1 VLNDIAYMRHA
12 VRLAHLAE
20 SEGEVPVGA
29 VLVKDETV
37 IGEGWNR
44 PIVDND
50 PTAHAEIMAIRQ
62 AGERVSNYRLLDT
75 TLYVTLEPCLMCVG
89 AIVHAR
95 IGRVVFGAKDP
106 KRGAIV
112 SALQL
117 SDLRFINHQVPWVAD
132 VLADECSQLLV
143 NFFKQRR

>member
-1 VLNDIAYMRHA
+1 MRHA

-50 PTAHAEIMAIRQ
+50 PTAHAEIMAMRQ
-62 AGERVSNYRLLDT
+62 AGERLSNYRLLDT

-117 SDLRFINHQVPWVAD
+117 SDLQFLNHQVPWVAG
-132 VLADECSQLLV
+132 VLGDECSQLLV

>member
-1 VLNDIAYMRHA
+1 MRHA

-62 AGERVSNYRLLDT
+62 AGKRVSNYRLLDT

-117 SDLRFINHQVPWVAD
+117 SDLQFLNHQVPV
-132 VLADECSQLLV
+132 V
-143 NFFKQRR
+143 NC

>member
-1 VLNDIAYMRHA
+1 MNDIAYMRHA

-62 AGERVSNYRLLDT
+62 AGKRVSNYRLLDT

-117 SDLRFINHQVPWVAD
+117 SDLQFLNHQVPWVAG

>member
-1 VLNDIAYMRHA
+1 MRHA

-62 AGERVSNYRLLDT
+62 AGKRVSNYRLLDT

-117 SDLRFINHQVPWVAD
+117 SDLQFLNHQVPWVAG

>member
-1 VLNDIAYMRHA
+1 MLNDIAYMRHA

-62 AGERVSNYRLLDT
+62 AGARVSNYRLLDT

-95 IGRVVFGAKDP
+95 IGRVVFGAKDL

-117 SDLRFINHQVPWVAD
+117 SDLRFLNHQVPWVSD
-132 VLADECSQLLV
+132 VLGDECRQLLV

>member
-1 VLNDIAYMRHA
+1 MRHA

-62 AGERVSNYRLLDT
+62 AGKRVSNYRLLDT
-75 TLYVTLEPCLMCVG
+75 TLYVALEPCLMCVG

-117 SDLRFINHQVPWVAD
+117 ADLQFLNHQVPWVAG

>member
-1 VLNDIAYMRHA
+1 MRHA

-62 AGERVSNYRLLDT
+62 AGKRVSNYRLLDT

-117 SDLRFINHQVPWVAD
+117 SDLQFLNHQVPWIAG